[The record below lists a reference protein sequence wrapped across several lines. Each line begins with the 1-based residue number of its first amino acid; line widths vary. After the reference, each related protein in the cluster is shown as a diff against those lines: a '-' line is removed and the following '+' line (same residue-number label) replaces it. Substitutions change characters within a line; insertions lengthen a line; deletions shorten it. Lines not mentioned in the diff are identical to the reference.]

1 VDQRR
6 PCHASQRPACSVAW
20 HGDARLSLPLSEH
33 SLGQT
38 RVDLLHL
45 LEDLR
50 DAYPGSLEE
59 TILTEIVANSLDSG
73 ATAIAVDA
81 NAEAATLTVRDNGKG
96 MTRNGL
102 ARFHDLATTSK
113 RRGRGI
119 GFAGVGIKLALLA
132 CDEALTESR
141 RARTHVA
148 SSWHLAARHRAPWKW
163 VPPPGLVSERGT
175 AVRLRLTNPLSE
187 LLDPGYV
194 EATLLRHF
202 EPLFDPFF
210 ESVLSEFYPDG
221 IRFEV
226 NGRAIESA
234 DTASTTS
241 GDRSPVSV
249 KVGRKRKPTAVGW
262 LSRSLDPLPED
273 SQGIAVST
281 LGKVIKRGWDW
292 LGVTP
297 AAPSHVHGLI
307 EAPPL
312 AESLTLNKADFI
324 RTGQRGATYLAYRKA
339 IQEAVSE
346 QLAHWGDIRDAGA
359 ERRRKTRPIERD
371 MEAVLVDL
379 SDDFPLLATLVERRS
394 GGQRR
399 LPLGSPSPHAG
410 EWSPAAALEAS
421 PGRPTDADTTD
432 ASGQMGAGGAGTDAA
447 GTVSPSP
454 ADGSKDDP
462 TRDGSPGLPGAP
474 GPRKPGRYGL
484 DIRFADRPDDPELG
498 RLVESTVWVNEA
510 HAAWHRAVR
519 ARAEGYHIA
528 LTVAMALAPLAVEP
542 AYAHAFITTFLE
554 RWGREERNGSRRGG
568 RRGRDR

>member
-1 VDQRR
+1 VGFDPRAT
-6 PCHASQRPACSVAW
+6 PVTATI
-20 HGDARLSLPLSEH
+20 GAR
-33 SLGQT
+33 LGQT

-73 ATAIAVDA
+73 GTVIAVAAD
-81 NAEAATLTVRDNGKG
+81 AEAATLTVRDNGKG

-113 RRGRGI
+113 RRGSGI

-141 RARTHVA
+141 RGRTHIA
-148 SSWHLAARHRAPWKW
+148 TSWHLAARHRAPWKW
-163 VPPPGLVSERGT
+163 APPPGLV
-175 AVRLRLTNPLSE
+175 A
-187 LLDPGYV
+187 
-194 EATLLRHF
+194 EA
-202 EPLFDPFF
+202 
-210 ESVLSEFYPDG
+210 S
-221 IRFEV
+221 IRCLKD
-226 NGRAIESA
+226 N
-234 DTASTTS
+234 
-241 GDRSPVSV
+241 
-249 KVGRKRKPTAVGW
+249 
-262 LSRSLDPLPED
+262 
-273 SQGIAVST
+273 QGIAIST

-297 AAPSHVHGLI
+297 AAPAHVHGLI

-346 QLAHWGDIRDAGA
+346 QLAHWGDIRDVGA

-371 MEAVLVDL
+371 MEAVLIDL

-410 EWSPAAALEAS
+410 DWSPAAALETPA
-421 PGRPTDADTTD
+421 GRPADEDATDAG
-432 ASGQMGAGGAGTDAA
+432 GQTGAGGTGVD
-447 GTVSPSP
+447 GGGDVSPAP
-454 ADGSKDDP
+454 ARSRDP
-462 TRDGSPGLPGAP
+462 RAGDESPGLPGAP

-484 DIRFADRPDDPELG
+484 EIRFADRPDDPELG

-510 HAAWHRAVR
+510 HAAWRRALR

-528 LTVAMALAPLAVEP
+528 LTVAMALAPLTVEP
-542 AYAHAFITTFLE
+542 AHAHAFITTFLE
-554 RWGREERNGSRRGG
+554 RWGREEGNGSRRG
-568 RRGRDR
+568 RKVRS